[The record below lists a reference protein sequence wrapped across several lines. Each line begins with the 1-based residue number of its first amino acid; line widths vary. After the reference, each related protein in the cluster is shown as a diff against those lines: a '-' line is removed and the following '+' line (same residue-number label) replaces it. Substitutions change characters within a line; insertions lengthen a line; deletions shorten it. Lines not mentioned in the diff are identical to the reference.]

1 MHPPKMQLMVCRYVD
16 DKAKLLAVCSDYLSD
31 FNATSKKPMDLVLFS
46 FALEHVARIC
56 RIIKLPGGNALLV
69 GLGGS
74 GRQSL
79 CRLAGYI
86 EEFEIFQIEV
96 SKTYSQADWHDDL
109 RKVIRLAGELNKPV
123 VFLFSDTQIK
133 NEGYVEDIS
142 NLLNTYEVPNLFAAG
157 DLAQVFENIRTRAKV
172 AGMDGN
178 RDQLYSFFVQNVRQN
193 LHIVLSFSYV
203 GDAFRE
209 RLRKFPSLVN
219 CTTINWF
226 TAWPHDAL
234 QTVAEQFLAN
244 LAGLSPTA
252 TKALPSLCVLFHQM
266 VCDISA
272 TFLRRERRHY
282 YVTPTS
288 YLELLLSY
296 KKMLQARQQDVGTLR
311 SRYMVGLEK
320 LAATEESVGKMQ
332 ADLIALQPQ
341 LELAKVETDAAMVVI
356 AKETEEADK
365 VKAVV
370 SKEEA
375 GASAEAA
382 KVKAIK
388 DDCEADL
395 AEAMPVLERALKAL
409 NTLTKN
415 DITEVKGMKSPPAGV
430 KLVMEAVCI
439 MRNVKPSKV
448 KDPNSGK
455 AMEDYW
461 ESAKKMLMENDF
473 LDRLRNYDKDHIDPK
488 IIARIE
494 PYLSNPEFEP
504 EKVLQA
510 SKAAHGLCCWVRAI
524 DAYDK
529 VIKVVEPKKLKLA
542 EAEQELAVVMAALQ
556 KKQAALKEVLDKLAT
571 LDADL
576 QSKKR
581 KKEQLEHDVL
591 MCTIKLDRAQKLI
604 HGLGGEKLRWSTTAE
619 RLKTQLDKLTGDV
632 LLAAAQIAYLGPFTA
647 SYRKSATQA
656 WLHAA
661 NERGVPC
668 TESYTLASVLG
679 EPVKIRQWN
688 IWGLPKDETS
698 TENGIAMH
706 CGRRWPLC
714 IDPQVHQLPATYN

>member
-1 MHPPKMQLMVCRYVD
+1 MLPCSRGIAVFRYVD
-16 DKAKLLAVCSDYLSD
+16 DKAKLSKVCTEYLSD
-31 FNATSKKPMDLVLFS
+31 YNATSKKPMDLVLFA

-56 RIIKLPGGNALLV
+56 RILKLPGGNTLLV

-79 CRLAGYI
+79 CRLAAYI

-96 SKTYSQADWHDDL
+96 SKTYSASDWHDDL
-109 RKVIRLAGELNKPV
+109 RKVIRLAGEAAKPV

-133 NEGYVEDIS
+133 SEGFVEDIS
-142 NLLNTYEVPNLFAAG
+142 NLLNTSEVPNLFAPG
-157 DLAQVFENIRTRAKV
+157 DLAAIYENIRGRAKA
-172 AGMDGN
+172 AGMDGS
-178 RDQLYSFFVQNVRQN
+178 RDVLYAFFVQTVRQN
-193 LHIVLSFSYV
+193 LHVVLSFSYV

-226 TAWPHDAL
+226 TAWPTDAL
-234 QTVAEQFLAN
+234 TTVAEQFLAN
-244 LAGLSPTA
+244 VGGVPKAA
-252 TKALPSLCVLFHQM
+252 AAALPGLCVLFHQM
-266 VCDISA
+266 VTDLSR
-272 TFLRRERRHY
+272 TFLARERCHN

-296 KKMLQARQQDVGTLR
+296 KKILTSRQTDVGALR
-311 SRYMVGLEK
+311 SRYLVGLEK
-320 LAATEESVGKMQ
+320 LAATEESVARMQ
-332 ADLIALQPQ
+332 ADLIELQPQ
-341 LELAKVETDAAMVVI
+341 LEAAKVETDGAMVVI

-375 GASAEAA
+375 VASAEAA

-395 AEAMPVLERALKAL
+395 AAAMPVLEKALKAL

-439 MRNVKPSKV
+439 MRNVKPTKV
-448 KDPNSGK
+448 KDPVSGK
-455 AMEDYW
+455 VGEDYW
-461 ESAKKMLMENDF
+461 EAAKKMLMEADF
-473 LDRLRNYDKDHIDPK
+473 LDRLKNYDKDNIDPK

-494 PYLSNPEFEP
+494 PYLTNPEFEP

-529 VIKVVEPKKLKLA
+529 VIKVVEPKKKKLGES
-542 EAEQELAVVMAALQ
+542 EAELAVVMGALRT
-556 KKQAALKEVLDKLAT
+556 KQAALKEVLDKLAA

-576 QSKKR
+576 TSKQQR
-581 KKEQLEHDVL
+581 KEQLEMDVR
-591 MCTIKLDRAQKLI
+591 MCTVKLDRAQKLI
-604 HGLGGEKLRWSTTAE
+604 RGLGGEKTRWSASAE
-619 RLKTQLDKLTGDV
+619 RLGTQLDKLVGDV

-647 SYRKSATQA
+647 SYRKNATAA
-656 WLHAA
+656 WLRAA
-661 NERGVPC
+661 NECSVPC
-668 TESYTLASVLG
+668 SEAYTLAGVLG

-698 TENGIAMH
+698 TENGIAME

-714 IDPQVHQLPATYN
+714 IDPQVRL